1 MSTAYG
7 YSVAED
13 ASAPA
18 RAAGVQQATGTDAP
32 EMFKDRKE
40 KRTEGCVSMNAIA
53 VGAGKRCLA
62 VRAEVSENSD
72 RRGIAAAAAPGSS
85 KNIAAENMSMFG
97 VWTGPCGVFTA
108 VPAMV

>member
-1 MSTAYG
+1 
-7 YSVAED
+7 
-13 ASAPA
+13 
-18 RAAGVQQATGTDAP
+18 
-32 EMFKDRKE
+32 MFKDRKE

-85 KNIAAENMSMFG
+85 KNIAVENMPWSWSVHYEYTRCECVRVNVNVCLCDF
-97 VWTGPCGVFTA
+97 
-108 VPAMV
+108 